1 MLPSDRDIVDSMY
14 DETTL
19 AIVNAIR
26 DVCQDFDDAYW
37 SKCDEEKRYPSEF
50 VKALT
55 LGGWLGL
62 TISSQYGGTG
72 LGHIQAAAVL
82 HEVAASG
89 AGINGCIPLH
99 MPMFATASLVT
110 YGSDEL
116 KSRFLPGICSGERTI
131 CFAVTE
137 PDAGSDTS
145 QIKTRAVPSGDGW
158 SLSGQ
163 KIWITQSLQAQ
174 SCVLLART
182 GPAQAGR
189 FDGLSLF
196 LVDLDDQFV
205 EKRPIPKMPHNALAS
220 CELFFSD
227 LPVPRDRLIGEE
239 GRGFYH
245 VLKSLNSERTLMAA
259 EIVGLGRAAL
269 KRGVDYAQT
278 RQVFGRPIGAN
289 QAISHPLARAGAMLS
304 ASWLCV
310 MDAARRIDQEQE
322 AGATSNIAKYLSAEA
337 CYAAADA
344 ALQAH
349 GGMGFAKE
357 YHVERYFREAR
368 LLRTAPVS
376 QEMTLNFLAQTV
388 LGLPRSY

>member
-1 MLPSDRDIVDSMY
+1 MPSDREIVDSAY

-19 AIVNAIR
+19 AIVTAIR
-26 DVCQDFDDAYW
+26 DLCQDFDDPYW

-50 VKALT
+50 VSALAS
-55 LGGWLGL
+55 GGWLGL
-62 TISSQYGGTG
+62 TISSQYGGSE
-72 LGHIQAAAVL
+72 LGHTQAAAVL

-116 KSRFLPGICSGERTI
+116 KRRFLPEICSGERTI

-145 QIKTRAVPSGDGW
+145 KITTRAVPNKDGW

-174 SCVLLART
+174 SCILLART
-182 GPAQAGR
+182 GPAKSGR

-196 LVDLDDQFV
+196 FADLDDRFV
-205 EKRPIPKMPHNALAS
+205 EKRPISKMPHNALAS

-227 LPVPRDRLIGEE
+227 LPVTRDRLIGEE

-269 KRGVDYAQT
+269 KRGVEYAQA
-278 RQVFGRPIGAN
+278 RQVFSRPIGAN

-310 MDAARRIDQEQE
+310 MDATRRIDQGKD
-322 AGATSNIAKYLSAEA
+322 AGAASNMAKYLSAEA

-349 GGMGFAKE
+349 GGMGFARE

-376 QEMTLNFLAQTV
+376 QEMTLNYLAQTV

>member
-1 MLPSDRDIVDSMY
+1 VLPSDRELVDSMY

-19 AIVNAIR
+19 SIVNAIR
-26 DVCQDFDDAYW
+26 DVCKDFDESYW

-50 VKALT
+50 VNALAS
-55 LGGWLGL
+55 GGWLGL
-62 TISSQYGGTG
+62 TISSGYGGTE
-72 LGHIQAAAVL
+72 LGHVQAAAVL

-99 MPMFATASLVT
+99 MPMFATASLVE
-110 YGSDEL
+110 YGSAEL
-116 KSRFLPGICSGERTI
+116 KRQFLPGICSGERTI

-137 PDAGSDTS
+137 PDSGSDTS
-145 QIKTRAVPSGDGW
+145 QVKTRAVAKGDGW
-158 SLSGQ
+158 SVSGQ
-163 KIWITQSLQAQ
+163 KIWITQALQAQ
-174 SCVLLART
+174 SCILLART
-182 GPAQAGR
+182 GPAKVGR

-196 LVDLDDQFV
+196 LADLDDRFV
-205 EKRPIPKMPHNALAS
+205 ERRPIPKMPHNALAS

-227 LPVPRDRLIGEE
+227 LPIPRDRLIGEE
-239 GRGFYH
+239 GKGFYH

-259 EIVGLGRAAL
+259 ETVGLGRAAL
-269 KRGVDYAQT
+269 KRGVEYAQA
-278 RQVFGRPIGAN
+278 RQVFGRPVGAN
-289 QAISHPLARAGAMLS
+289 QAISHPLARASAMLS

-310 MDAARRIDQEQE
+310 MHAACRIDQGQD
-322 AGATSNIAKYLSAEA
+322 AGAASNMAKYLSAEA

-344 ALQAH
+344 ALQSH

-368 LLRTAPVS
+368 LLRTAPIS
-376 QEMTLNFLAQTV
+376 QEMTLNYIAQTV